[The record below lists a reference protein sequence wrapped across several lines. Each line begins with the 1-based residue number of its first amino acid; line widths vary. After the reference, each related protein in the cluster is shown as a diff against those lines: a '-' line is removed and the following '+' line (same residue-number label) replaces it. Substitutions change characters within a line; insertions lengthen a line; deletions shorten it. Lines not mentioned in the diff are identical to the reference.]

1 MLSYTTEKDAMA
13 VRQRSPLLFHTIL
26 LLATSYSPSTSNL
39 HSTLNTFLNAIIAPQ
54 LLSPQ
59 PHELNADFLR
69 AVDLLNIYKPVQFAA
84 RRAEGLGDAEAML
97 RSKVNGN
104 ASFML
109 QGILARTADRI
120 QLSSCVAKF
129 LKAYASGWTTKGVP
143 IPESVVGELRLFFW
157 LLSNDAAGNCQS
169 GKMCNMVI
177 APGTLVRST
186 SLSLVRAAIL
196 TDLGWCRMR
205 LDYSLSYDW

>member
-1 MLSYTTEKDAMA
+1 MA

-39 HSTLNTFLNAIIAPQ
+39 HSTLNTFLNAILAPQ
-54 LLSPQ
+54 ILSPQ
-59 PHELNADFLR
+59 PHELNPDFLR
-69 AVDLLNIYKPVQFAA
+69 AIDLLNIYKPVQFAA

-120 QLSSCVAKF
+120 QLSSCTTKF
-129 LKAYASGWTTKGVP
+129 LKAYSEGWMGKGVP
-143 IPESVVGELRLFFW
+143 ISERIVGELRLYYW
-157 LLSNDAAGNCQS
+157 LLANDAAGNCQS
-169 GKMCNMVI
+169 GKRCNMVI
-177 APGTLVRST
+177 SSDALVSIPFFFA
-186 SLSLVRAAIL
+186 SW
-196 TDLGWCRMR
+196 D
-205 LDYSLSYDW
+205 